1 MRDAIISRGGTV
13 SFDYDPSGD
22 IDNVMMIT
30 PTMKAMAKVYNEW
43 AVVDGTS
50 NNRDTEFT
58 VMRLNTLDCFDHTW
72 GIACV
77 SSHGGETAA
86 NVTKL
91 ITETGLAGK
100 LTISSDMGSAMAH
113 LQASGLAMHHD
124 FCSFH
129 KVDSAANVTNKA
141 EDSKLKERVAQLIK
155 RTFGWKDEF
164 KWMLDSLHYNL
175 ALDFPTHWQ
184 LAFLQT
190 L

>member
-1 MRDAIISRGGTV
+1 
-13 SFDYDPSGD
+13 
-22 IDNVMMIT
+22 MMIT